1 MHKIYPQCYQRYLTH
16 LTDLLRDIA
25 VYRVQQAVQD
35 NEIIAAGS
43 GVDGFYNINTS
54 DPSRR
59 IIMKKEETS
68 HDPPKDFLN
77 SRLDT
82 HFLNEMLER
91 PQSVDKNDVDSIIV
105 NDDNVV
111 RTPPAQLCAGSVM
124 KKGFQR
130 VIILS
135 PTSQGLMTS
144 TPHTETSKENNI
156 SSMINVYE
164 VIIHGGESF
173 LKSKQIQIRDKEN
186 SNRNGNAIV
195 TDYSTGWQHT
205 MLLMG

>member
-1 MHKIYPQCYQRYLTH
+1 M
-16 LTDLLRDIA
+16 TDLKLKFVI
-25 VYRVQQAVQD
+25 YRVQQAVED
-35 NEIIAAGS
+35 NEIVAAGS
-43 GVDGFYNINTS
+43 GIDGFYNINTL

-59 IIMKKEETS
+59 IIVKKEKTS
-68 HDPPKDFLN
+68 HEPPRDILN

-82 HFLNEMLER
+82 HFLNEMLEQPNR
-91 PQSVDKNDVDSIIV
+91 VDKNDVDSIV
-105 NDDNVV
+105 MNNDNVV
-111 RTPPAQLCAGSVM
+111 RTPPAHLCVGSVM

-135 PTSQGLMTS
+135 PSSKGLMTS
-144 TPHTETSKENNI
+144 SPHTDTIKENK
-156 SSMINVYE
+156 SFSTINVHE

-173 LKSKQIQIRDKEN
+173 LKSKKVQICDIEN
-186 SNRNGNAIV
+186 SDRNGNAIA